1 MCQDCQD
8 ILEKKAKK
16 GVKSGYYG
24 MCQDLCQD
32 IRSFP
37 VGEKIILLISKIV
50 PIVLAILRTQENIKP
65 NQ

>member
-1 MCQDCQD
+1 MCFDIGWVFSGYVWLLVMCPDCLD

-32 IRSFP
+32 IWSFP
-37 VGEKIILLISKIV
+37 VGEK
-50 PIVLAILRTQENIKP
+50 N
-65 NQ
+65 NFN